1 MQDFINVRTV
11 KDIAQRI
18 SEIIARQEGAGPRPS
33 NEAVDRGAVQDEI
46 LKPSEDEASLKRLV
60 FGYVPL
66 DLPASIPMKLEPG
79 ESVLLL
85 SPGRDDP
92 IAASAGDILRLDHG
106 VDIFPMPFM
115 QGCFGPGETGYDIRT
130 AEGARGTSDRIAGL
144 TSLVGIII
152 VLPQGLSESL
162 RSMEDVSRLLRGLF
176 ILLKTFLQSPAGKF
190 VVLIHS
196 GENTD
201 TPGRLPAEGML
212 GLFLSAAQEHPA
224 VQFRTL
230 EISRDTDLRNA
241 LCDALDRGHTMV
253 EMIHRDGRL
262 FTSEGR
268 VAPSVFRDPSSLE
281 LSPGDVVVM
290 SGGATGI
297 SAHLARSLVP
307 FKPRLVFLG
316 RTSLDPGM
324 NSVRPGPA
332 HTPSESFAFEDRASE
347 ITRTLADLHSSGIEA
362 FYHTCD
368 VADPKAVRAVMD
380 EVANRYG
387 KVRGII
393 HGAGVL
399 RDGFLSQMTPDDF
412 SIVTD
417 IKFLGAWNL
426 FMAAEKAGLRFF
438 VGLSSVAAIQG
449 NPGQTNYAAANRMMS
464 ALIRTLRR
472 KNGAIRFKAL
482 MLPPIEGAGMAEDPD
497 VRELMRLEGR
507 VVRPCK

>member
-1 MQDFINVRTV
+1 
-11 KDIAQRI
+11 
-18 SEIIARQEGAGPRPS
+18 
-33 NEAVDRGAVQDEI
+33 
-46 LKPSEDEASLKRLV
+46 
-60 FGYVPL
+60 
-66 DLPASIPMKLEPG
+66 
-79 ESVLLL
+79 
-85 SPGRDDP
+85 
-92 IAASAGDILRLDHG
+92 
-106 VDIFPMPFM
+106 
-115 QGCFGPGETGYDIRT
+115 
-130 AEGARGTSDRIAGL
+130 
-144 TSLVGIII
+144 
-152 VLPQGLSESL
+152 
-162 RSMEDVSRLLRGLF
+162 
-176 ILLKTFLQSPAGKF
+176 
-190 VVLIHS
+190 
-196 GENTD
+196 
-201 TPGRLPAEGML
+201 
-212 GLFLSAAQEHPA
+212 
-224 VQFRTL
+224 
-230 EISRDTDLRNA
+230 
-241 LCDALDRGHTMV
+241 MV
-253 EMIHRDGRL
+253 EMVHRDGRV

-297 SAHLARSLVP
+297 SAHLARSLAP

-324 NSVRPGPA
+324 NTVKPRPTHP
-332 HTPSESFAFEDRASE
+332 PSESFAFEDRASE

-362 FYHTCD
+362 SYHTCD
-368 VADPKAVRAVMD
+368 VADPEAVRAVMD
-380 EVANRYG
+380 EVAKRYG

-472 KNGAIRFKAL
+472 ENGAIRFKAL

-497 VRELMRLEGR
+497 VRELMRWKGASYVHVNELAGLFCRELFVSPADDDWVMFMRTLPSVKTARLNDMARPSPNGELDGGSASFSPEDFPMIEGISSLDIRREQLEAYQILLPGEGSLDR
-507 VVRPCK
+507 GSQALDVRQASPGLCRHVSGDIHGSRPDTVSLLAGARSPPGAILGHDPMSS